1 MILKVLVSAIVL
13 LSAVGAGL
21 VRAEDFSVIDP
32 VESPGKARFMTVAQN
47 KFDQDHVGLFLT
59 TRPKPK
65 PEDEQPLFECG
76 MKATLADIPDAD
88 AMRLAKMAEGKEKV
102 DPALAK
108 WFSFDRKKS
117 PERHKQVIERAKQIC
132 PQYSDILR

>member
-1 MILKVLVSAIVL
+1 MIFRTLVSATL
-13 LSAVGAGL
+13 LLGAVCVDL
-21 VRAEDFSVIDP
+21 SHAEDFSVIDP
-32 VESPGKARFMTVAQN
+32 TTSPGKARFMAVAQK
-47 KFDQDHVGLFLT
+47 KFDQDHEGLFQT

-76 MKATLADIPDAD
+76 MKAILADVPDAD
-88 AMRLAKMAEGKEKV
+88 AMRLANMVEGKEKV
-102 DPALAK
+102 DPSLAK

-132 PQYSDILR
+132 PQYSNILR